1 MSKLP
6 PPKPLHPSPLTAS
19 ETWAEVH
26 AHDRVTRYRR
36 SGAGRAVV
44 VLLAAEAAP
53 LWPGLGRTLAPR
65 CRVITPELPSPG
77 TDVVDWL
84 GEFLE
89 GLGVSDVGLVA
100 AGHLCVPAFELTF
113 GDVDQIARLVLVPDG
128 DGDGPGGGPTYVEND
143 VAHAAGSPALPLLVV
158 GRAVPDEQALL
169 VVERFLLGEDTTDL
183 GHSTC

>member
-1 MSKLP
+1 MSNVPNP
-6 PPKPLHPSPLTAS
+6 PHPPMAAS
-19 ETWAEVH
+19 ETWAEVR

-44 VLLAAEAAP
+44 VLLAADCAP

-65 CRVITPELPSPG
+65 CRVITPEPPPAG
-77 TDVVDWL
+77 ADVVAWL

-100 AGHLCVPAFELTF
+100 AGDLCVPAFELTF
-113 GDVDQIARLVLVPDG
+113 GNVDQITRLVLVP
-128 DGDGPGGGPTYVEND
+128 DGDGPGGGPTYIEDD
-143 VAHAAGSPALPLLVV
+143 VAHAAGAPAVPLLVV

-169 VVERFLLGEDTTDL
+169 VVERFLLGEDTTGDGL